1 MNVAEAERLIALIDA
16 LVRSRDEFR
25 ALAVCGSWARDNPR
39 PDSDLDALIIA
50 QHADSLRC
58 DQMWIQELKFSDVG
72 FRYVGHKTVKYGVV
86 CSAHIEL
93 EPKAELELT
102 VAPDN
107 WASVHSIDP
116 GTRLIVMDAFKVLI
130 DKDGTLERLC
140 SACS

>member
-1 MNVAEAERLIALIDA
+1 M
-16 LVRSRDEFR
+16 
-25 ALAVCGSWARDNPR
+25 
-39 PDSDLDALIIA
+39 IIA
-50 QHADSLRC
+50 QDPESLCRSRK
-58 DQMWIQELKFSDVG
+58 WIRELKFSEVG
-72 FRYVGHKTVKYGVV
+72 FRYVGHETASYGIVW
-86 CSAHIEL
+86 SAHIEL